1 MIIGILLF
9 ILTIPVMSK
18 TQYIDIVNILGGVS
32 TDPARPV
39 SYLID
44 GNSNT
49 NWGFL
54 PGEKQAW
61 VEVRLKSNTLI
72 QALEIEGYLDRE
84 NLLQVEYYQDGQ
96 WLPFMAS
103 LIDELDRKDII
114 DLSYDQVVSD
124 RVRLMVTGNN
134 ISRSYISELKVLGIP
149 ANEYYHKIEPVS
161 IIASA
166 NTDPVYPAEF
176 LVDGNTYTL
185 WKTVKQEKDW
195 QDRKFDEVLA
205 ELNDLIINGESY
217 IKEEENSG
225 NNQYNNAELI
235 FNFGEEYLLENTKLY
250 LTENQKGSIELY
262 TYLDGNWVYLDKV
275 VNKQPGWLR
284 LNLSEKNIRTEKVK
298 IVVSGY
304 GGELGGIS
312 ELEFWGKGNYR
323 GEKPVLI
330 GNQYSVLLNKELNR
344 QFELSASDI
353 KDYTLELAIKASKS
367 DKDSITIELNGLEI
381 NLEKYLNIRGYTIYK
396 KEVEKERFWVG
407 ENYLRISAE
416 QNLSLANVRLSESQD
431 YNNDAKLGDR
441 LLFTSF
447 IDSSEIEIG
456 LKEQV
461 LSLPEFPAFV
471 EVPNLQEMGSLK
483 IENWSRPTI
492 IDQSGSY
499 DTLIVNT
506 ELRLDTGSGDLYLVV
521 KKLELGS
528 NANITINGPGKVHL
542 FLDGDLYIR
551 NGSRI
556 NGAGNDNLL
565 ELYHSGDKIEF
576 QGGIGGQEKY
586 KFAGTIYTKAREIYI
601 QNGANFKGKLYSLDG
616 DLKIQAG
623 NEFSIIVY
631 QNWKYYYKQWC

>member
-1 MIIGILLF
+1 M
-9 ILTIPVMSK
+9 
-18 TQYIDIVNILGGVS
+18 
-32 TDPARPV
+32 
-39 SYLID
+39 
-44 GNSNT
+44 
-49 NWGFL
+49 
-54 PGEKQAW
+54 
-61 VEVRLKSNTLI
+61 
-72 QALEIEGYLDRE
+72 
-84 NLLQVEYYQDGQ
+84 
-96 WLPFMAS
+96 
-103 LIDELDRKDII
+103 
-114 DLSYDQVVSD
+114 
-124 RVRLMVTGNN
+124 
-134 ISRSYISELKVLGIP
+134 
-149 ANEYYHKIEPVS
+149 
-161 IIASA
+161 
-166 NTDPVYPAEF
+166 
-176 LVDGNTYTL
+176 
-185 WKTVKQEKDW
+185 
-195 QDRKFDEVLA
+195 
-205 ELNDLIINGESY
+205 
-217 IKEEENSG
+217 
-225 NNQYNNAELI
+225 
-235 FNFGEEYLLENTKLY
+235 
-250 LTENQKGSIELY
+250 
-262 TYLDGNWVYLDKV
+262 
-275 VNKQPGWLR
+275 
-284 LNLSEKNIRTEKVK
+284 
-298 IVVSGY
+298 
-304 GGELGGIS
+304 
-312 ELEFWGKGNYR
+312 
-323 GEKPVLI
+323 
-330 GNQYSVLLNKELNR
+330 
-344 QFELSASDI
+344 
-353 KDYTLELAIKASKS
+353 AIKASKS

-616 DLKIQAG
+616 DLKIQGGATSSALLYTRTG
-623 NEFSIIVY
+623 NIIINNGAKVSGQIISGGEKIEIFGGSIFDGDLKENGIIAPYAAIYIDQGATIKGTIFANPEKVQIANINHRDSFYRIPNVFNENKYIEEITVY
-631 QNWKYYYKQWC
+631 SLTDNPNIYLYAWVENNWVELIQRYKGLKSISFNDYVQTDKLKIYNPEGLPITEVAVKYSSENNREADVKILWPEDNM